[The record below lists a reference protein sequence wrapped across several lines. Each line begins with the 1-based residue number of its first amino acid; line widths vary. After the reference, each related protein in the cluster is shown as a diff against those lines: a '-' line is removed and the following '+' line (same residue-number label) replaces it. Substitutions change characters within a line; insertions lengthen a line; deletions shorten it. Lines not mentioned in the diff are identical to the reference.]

1 MEMYLGKPWL
11 MGAIKSLC
19 CNWWKN
25 MHQIDAYPE
34 VDRITYCYNFIRIDL
49 SRLILTR
56 NSLKTFVE
64 GMFVTGTLNIGN

>member
-1 MEMYLGKPWL
+1 
-11 MGAIKSLC
+11 
-19 CNWWKN
+19 

-64 GMFVTGTLNIGN
+64 GMFVKGTLNVGN